1 VTGASATGALTEDI
15 TGGSTWVADIA
26 GALSGSDTWTDRTLI
41 DLTLIGLTLAE
52 DDFVTPA
59 DGLGFPDG
67 RTVADRSCRVDGGA
81 GTGATRA
88 IVGLGFT
95 FVTTYEFRNSSAGS
109 GLRFVSM

>member
-15 TGGSTWVADIA
+15 TGGSTWVAVIA
-26 GALSGSDTWTDRTLI
+26 GALSGSDTLTDRTLI
-41 DLTLIGLTLAE
+41 DLTLAE

-59 DGLGFPDG
+59 DGLCFPDG

-81 GTGATRA
+81 GSTGAPRA
-88 IVGLGFT
+88 IVGFGFT